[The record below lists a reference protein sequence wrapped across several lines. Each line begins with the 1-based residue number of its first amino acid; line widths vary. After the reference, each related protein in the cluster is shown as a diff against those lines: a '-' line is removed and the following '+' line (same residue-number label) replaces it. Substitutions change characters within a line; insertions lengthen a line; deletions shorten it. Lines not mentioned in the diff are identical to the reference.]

1 MKEEELTGEPFKG
14 YVNVTQLLSLRVGS
28 SIDYNISEL
37 LNKHDEDDVSGTITL
52 IRSGKGI
59 VIRGEASIDVELT
72 CSRCLNEFMQK
83 ISFNINEEALYFQS
97 MFGSDPLL
105 DDDEMDEYVID
116 SRNMLDVGEI
126 IRQYA
131 LLNLPM
137 KALCAVDCNGNKEGV

>member
-14 YVNVTQLLSLRVGS
+14 FVNVTQLLGLRVGS

-37 LNKHDEDDVSGTITL
+37 LNKHDEGDVRGTITL

-72 CSRCLNEFMQK
+72 CSRCLNKFMQK
-83 ISFNINEEALYFQS
+83 INFGINEEALYFQS
-97 MFGSDPLL
+97 MIGNDPLL
-105 DDDEMDEYVID
+105 DDDDLDEYVID

-137 KALCAVDCNGNKEGV
+137 KALCTVDCNRNKEDV